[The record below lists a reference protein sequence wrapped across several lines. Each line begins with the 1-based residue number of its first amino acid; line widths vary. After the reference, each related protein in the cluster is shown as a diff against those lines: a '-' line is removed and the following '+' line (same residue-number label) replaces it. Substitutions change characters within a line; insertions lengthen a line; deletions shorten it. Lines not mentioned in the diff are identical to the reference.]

1 MGKQFSPLLEF
12 TLWLRGQRINELKCK
27 EIYHSY
33 IMINAKRE
41 TESTKRKGLQN
52 MYGMNELFL
61 PLGGFI
67 KFQDKEKEE
76 YP

>member
-1 MGKQFSPLLEF
+1 MP
-12 TLWLRGQRINELKCK
+12 
-27 EIYHSY
+27 
-33 IMINAKRE
+33 RE
-41 TESTKRKGLQN
+41 RQKSTKRKGLQN